1 MRTVD
6 VILLTVLRFVVML
19 FVGMFL
25 FLFKL
30 ALGNR

>member
-1 MRTVD
+1 MRTVGI
-6 VILLTVLRFVVML
+6 ILLTVLRFVVML

-25 FLFKL
+25 FLIKL